1 MRRREF
7 AKLVAATL
15 SWPMVASAQKPMP
28 VIGWLH
34 SLSETRSA
42 PVVGAFREG
51 LREAGYIEG
60 QNIAIE
66 YRWADGHYDRLPEL
80 AGDLVARKVDV
91 VVTGGGSPAAL
102 AAKKASST
110 IPIVIASAS
119 DPVESG
125 IVQNLAHPE
134 ANVTGFSSQTLELI
148 AKRLELIA
156 ELVPGARIIGLLVNP
171 KLPITEQIKREV
183 LKASAGNGMRIEIVE
198 ASSESELDTAFAELA
213 RLHAEALVVGVD
225 AFFYNQREQIATLA
239 ARHVLPASYEL
250 RGFVDAGGLLSY
262 ATSLPGV
269 YRQAAA
275 YVGRILAGA
284 KPTDLP
290 VQQPT
295 KFELVIN
302 LKTAKALG
310 LTIPQ
315 SLLARA
321 DEVIE

>member
-7 AKLVAATL
+7 AKLVAATAL
-15 SWPMVASAQKPMP
+15 WPITAGAQRPMP
-28 VIGWLH
+28 AIGWLH
-34 SLSETRSA
+34 SLSESRSA
-42 PVVGAFREG
+42 PVIAAFREG

-60 QNIAIE
+60 QNVAIE
-66 YRWADGHYDRLPEL
+66 YRWADGRYDRLPEL
-80 AGDLVARKVDV
+80 AADLANRKVTV
-91 VVTGGGSPAAL
+91 IVTGGGSPAAL

-110 IPIVIASAS
+110 IPIVFASAS

-125 IVQNLAHPE
+125 IVRNLARPE

-156 ELVPGARIIGLLVNP
+156 ELVPHARIIGLLVNP
-171 KLPITEQIKREV
+171 KLPITEQIKREA
-183 LKASAGNGMRIEIVE
+183 KASAGHGMRIEIVE
-198 ASSESELDTAFAELA
+198 ASSEGELDAAFAELA
-213 RLHAEALVVGVD
+213 RLHAEALVVGAD
-225 AFFYNQREQIATLA
+225 AFFYNQREQIAALA
-239 ARHVLPASYEL
+239 ARHALPASYEL

-295 KFELVIN
+295 KFDLVIN
-302 LKTAKALG
+302 LKTAQALG
-310 LTIPQ
+310 LAVPQ